1 MNIIA
6 ITEVNGNIIDGSNC
20 KTKVLH
26 ETYIGTLLTIKQ
38 KYSQQIKLVSPRGN
52 TSNM

>member
-20 KTKVLH
+20 RTKVLH
-26 ETYIGTLLTIKQ
+26 ETYIGTLLTINQ
-38 KYSQQIKLVSPRGN
+38 KYSQQIELVSPSGN